1 MAYVYKKLK
10 ELPRTLSRSESL
22 CHLPWKPSMCAEC
35 PIPLRCSSLP
45 ILLEQ
50 GGVPDTLP
58 PQECFPYIQNI
69 WADEVFPWPEDI
81 STRRDQEARK
91 TCPDSSEKQKKQPW
105 KVEVQVE
112 NIVDLSD
119 TLDAGLTTA
128 DLEKEVARLTQAMA
142 ECGRNSPFHLCRRGA
157 LYKKL
162 GHLSLALEDLNAAI
176 SLEPRLLDAYWH
188 RHSIYLLR
196 NVPDSALPDLSFI
209 IRHNPKHA
217 DAFKSRAEIY
227 RMRGETTLAIINYTQ
242 AIKNNPDNAENYFKR
257 AEMYTK
263 RNEAVLAMED
273 YAKTFAI
280 DPTRTDALMTH
291 GIYHFHGHAWRVALE
306 DFSLLLVQEPA
317 NSTARTYRGRIFTKL
332 GRYQDAIEE
341 FSLAVHLNPRDW
353 LAFYHRGCVLRKI
366 RPAMAIRDL
375 STSVLI
381 NDSSEN
387 VRAFLHRGLLYSD
400 LQQWQQALADFEAV
414 IHMDRTITV
423 AHINLGLIY
432 MLKMD
437 QNYDAIEMFSNAL
450 KVEPTYIRGYICRAR
465 AYHNL
470 NNLEKG
476 LKDLTR
482 AIHMRPDD
490 QQLHIMRGKY
500 LCDMEKF
507 DLAKSCILYAA
518 EMNKALGLS
527 LVQQAVVQSFLRND
541 AKAME
546 CLQVAARTH
555 HSPSIFILLGK
566 TQMKAHRFM
575 EAVESFR
582 TAISLLS
589 PKEMSLCDGPG
600 ASDLFYLTGVCYMAQ
615 GEEHVLPQALDA
627 FSTALRINPDHA
639 DAFHQRGLCRLRLQ
653 QPKNMQDFNRALQI
667 NPDAYQVYLSRAALY
682 GANGRYSKAILN
694 CNEAIR
700 IQPKSVRAYLYRGAL
715 KIYLKVYKEAVKD
728 LTMAIKI
735 DAACSLAYYNR
746 GVCYQQLREYELAL
760 RDYSI
765 VLLLPSQKETDL
777 KVLINRALVYAEL
790 NDHYSTLQD
799 LKAASKKQ
807 PEDAVMYHALGVY
820 YHRLGQLQ
828 EAEEAHTEAL
838 RLNPFLLDAYV
849 GRGNVFMDY
858 GHIQATKQAQRD
870 FLSAL
875 HHNPCCSSARIG
887 LAYNFQ
893 VCGFFQRAWNQFTV
907 AVEINPKSW
916 TAYEGRAVVSLQ
928 MGNAY
933 ASFQDINNALKCNP
947 ESDRLLTNRGVINQ
961 FMGDKPSAL
970 RDYQEAISLNPTYA
984 LAFFNA
990 ANLFFYNRQFEQA
1003 CEYYSRAFELEPS
1016 NEAAVLNRAIARA
1029 LLRKVPESLQDFSEA
1044 FRLSPQSVRV
1054 YFNRANLYVSL
1065 RRYKAA
1071 EMDFT
1076 HALELQPDD
1085 ALLYKLRA
1093 DVRGHLG
1100 LIKQAVA
1107 DYRTAVELQDATQ
1120 HSHPDLSHR

>member
-1 MAYVYKKLK
+1 M
-10 ELPRTLSRSESL
+10 
-22 CHLPWKPSMCAEC
+22 
-35 PIPLRCSSLP
+35 
-45 ILLEQ
+45 
-50 GGVPDTLP
+50 
-58 PQECFPYIQNI
+58 
-69 WADEVFPWPEDI
+69 
-81 STRRDQEARK
+81 
-91 TCPDSSEKQKKQPW
+91 
-105 KVEVQVE
+105 
-112 NIVDLSD
+112 
-119 TLDAGLTTA
+119 
-128 DLEKEVARLTQAMA
+128 
-142 ECGRNSPFHLCRRGA
+142 
-157 LYKKL
+157 
-162 GHLSLALEDLNAAI
+162 
-176 SLEPRLLDAYWH
+176 
-188 RHSIYLLR
+188 
-196 NVPDSALPDLSFI
+196 
-209 IRHNPKHA
+209 
-217 DAFKSRAEIY
+217 
-227 RMRGETTLAIINYTQ
+227 
-242 AIKNNPDNAENYFKR
+242 
-257 AEMYTK
+257 
-263 RNEAVLAMED
+263 
-273 YAKTFAI
+273 
-280 DPTRTDALMTH
+280 
-291 GIYHFHGHAWRVALE
+291 
-306 DFSLLLVQEPA
+306 
-317 NSTARTYRGRIFTKL
+317 
-332 GRYQDAIEE
+332 
-341 FSLAVHLNPRDW
+341 
-353 LAFYHRGCVLRKI
+353 
-366 RPAMAIRDL
+366 
-375 STSVLI
+375 
-381 NDSSEN
+381 
-387 VRAFLHRGLLYSD
+387 
-400 LQQWQQALADFEAV
+400 
-414 IHMDRTITV
+414 
-423 AHINLGLIY
+423 
-432 MLKMD
+432 
-437 QNYDAIEMFSNAL
+437 
-450 KVEPTYIRGYICRAR
+450 
-465 AYHNL
+465 
-470 NNLEKG
+470 
-476 LKDLTR
+476 
-482 AIHMRPDD
+482 
-490 QQLHIMRGKY
+490 
-500 LCDMEKF
+500 
-507 DLAKSCILYAA
+507 
-518 EMNKALGLS
+518 
-527 LVQQAVVQSFLRND
+527 VQQAVVQSFLRND

-575 EAVESFR
+575 EVVWRIIIFLIICSQWIHSYIY
-582 TAISLLS
+582 TLH
-589 PKEMSLCDGPG
+589 
-600 ASDLFYLTGVCYMAQ
+600 Q

-790 NDHYSTLQD
+790 NDHYSTLVSFQ
-799 LKAASKKQ
+799 AS
-807 PEDAVMYHALGVY
+807 EIL
-820 YHRLGQLQ
+820 LS

-933 ASFQDINNALKCNP
+933 ASFQDINNALKVS
-947 ESDRLLTNRGVINQ
+947 SDRLLTNRGVINQ

-990 ANLFFYNRQFEQA
+990 ANLFFYNRQFEQVKGRGTA
-1003 CEYYSRAFELEPS
+1003 PFSFKPLPGLCCGKFRNPCRTLVRRFDSALSQFVCTSTGPTCMSPS
-1016 NEAAVLNRAIARA
+1016 EDTR
-1029 LLRKVPESLQDFSEA
+1029 LQRWTSHT
-1044 FRLSPQSVRV
+1044 V
-1054 YFNRANLYVSL
+1054 
-1065 RRYKAA
+1065 
-1071 EMDFT
+1071 
-1076 HALELQPDD
+1076 
-1085 ALLYKLRA
+1085 
-1093 DVRGHLG
+1093 GH
-1100 LIKQAVA
+1100 
-1107 DYRTAVELQDATQ
+1107 
-1120 HSHPDLSHR
+1120 S